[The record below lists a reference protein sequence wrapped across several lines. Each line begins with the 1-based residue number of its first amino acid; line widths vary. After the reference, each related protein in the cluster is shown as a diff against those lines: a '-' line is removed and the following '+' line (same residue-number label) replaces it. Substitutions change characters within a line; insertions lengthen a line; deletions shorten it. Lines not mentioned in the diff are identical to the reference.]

1 GQCLDGGATVGFA
14 WEFGSHGGLT
24 RTETESLVA
33 WPAAAPLE
41 LAGLGH
47 STQLHARLSDVY
59 RGGPS

>member
-1 GQCLDGGATVGFA
+1 VGFA